1 MTAQT
6 LKHIISRPGPDP
18 HEPPPPCEPTL
29 LPVVSIGVSDA
40 CGSESPD
47 AGGATPG
54 AIRFT
59 VSRSGSLAADLGVA
73 LHPFAGAAIVG
84 TDKCQKYTLV
94 QRQRIRPR
102 LAG

>member
-40 CGSESPD
+40 SGSESPD
-47 AGGATPG
+47 AGGAPEP
-54 AIRFT
+54 
-59 VSRSGSLAADLGVA
+59 
-73 LHPFAGAAIVG
+73 H
-84 TDKCQKYTLV
+84 
-94 QRQRIRPR
+94 
-102 LAG
+102 